1 VKVRNHSHR
10 TLRASAS
17 TRLTLGLPVASVKIL
32 DIPPARCL
40 ESQRTA
46 LVGHQLTVTNDGYV
60 MNDLDWRVR
69 SPRALALCS
78 ALYECEPVRSV

>member
-1 VKVRNHSHR
+1 
-10 TLRASAS
+10 L
-17 TRLTLGLPVASVKIL
+17 LPVSTFN
-32 DIPPARCL
+32 
-40 ESQRTA
+40 ESRHIDPRTRHGVA
-46 LVGHQLTVTNDGYV
+46 VYERTSINGRGFSHSLGHQLTVTNDGYV